1 MTDGAA
7 SFRSSAALA
16 AGDAVR
22 EERRETG
29 TRRVTVSAWGKF
41 LCFSRNAFLLHR
53 TNNKQLLNWKACKI
67 LLFPFIHTLRGAS
80 EAPPPP
86 PLLPLPSQPHTLF
99 PLFVST
105 PSSVPFIFLCSP
117 TLSFRCAVNKIYHIP
132 YTISMLGRC
141 LGGHAVCGPRG
152 DRDRGRISLS
162 LTINFKLF
170 SYLFYAKIAFFVK
183 IWISILIYLYRLRK
197 TLPIFNF
204 NFFKDF

>member
-16 AGDAVR
+16 VGDAAR

-99 PLFVST
+99 PLFRIHSKFC
-105 PSSVPFIFLCSP
+105 SVYFLMQP
-117 TLSFRCAVNKIYHIP
+117 
-132 YTISMLGRC
+132 
-141 LGGHAVCGPRG
+141 HA
-152 DRDRGRISLS
+152 
-162 LTINFKLF
+162 LF
-170 SYLFYAKIAFFVK
+170 SLCC
-183 IWISILIYLYRLRK
+183 
-197 TLPIFNF
+197 
-204 NFFKDF
+204 